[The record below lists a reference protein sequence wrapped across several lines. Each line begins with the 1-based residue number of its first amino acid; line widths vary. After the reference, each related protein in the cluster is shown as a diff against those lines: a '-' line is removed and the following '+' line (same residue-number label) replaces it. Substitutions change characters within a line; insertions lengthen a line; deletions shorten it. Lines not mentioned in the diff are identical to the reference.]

1 MACLGVVGPAKGVP
15 RPSSTESMSCS
26 PFVGVLSYNCKSN
39 LLLGSEI
46 DVETNWGSGGHAE
59 FFVVG
64 SVVGNKEGLARRDR
78 GSVKDKHDLKF
89 AVFRRVRVQPDK
101 SMVHGLKVD
110 LCFNI
115 VTGL

>member
-1 MACLGVVGPAKGVP
+1 MRTMACLGVVGPAKGVP
-15 RPSSTESMSCS
+15 RPSSTESMSCP

-46 DVETNWGSGGHAE
+46 DVETKWGSGGHAG

-78 GSVKDKHDLKF
+78 GSVKDKH
-89 AVFRRVRVQPDK
+89 P
-101 SMVHGLKVD
+101 
-110 LCFNI
+110 
-115 VTGL
+115 